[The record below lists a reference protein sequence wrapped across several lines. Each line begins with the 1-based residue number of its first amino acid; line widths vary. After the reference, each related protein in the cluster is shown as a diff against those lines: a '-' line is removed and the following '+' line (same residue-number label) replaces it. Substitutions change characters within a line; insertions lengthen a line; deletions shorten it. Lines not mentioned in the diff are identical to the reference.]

1 MTSAEVSRTVHPAA
15 AARHAMWSAVVL
27 TAVFGLVVPGA
38 AGPPFV
44 TDDPDTPEPGGWEI
58 NLPVVL
64 EREGAGSEI
73 EGPVFD
79 VNYGLRSNVQ
89 LMVEGGILTL
99 RPERGRSVSGM
110 ADMAVGLKWRFLD
123 EQGGWPALALYPQ
136 VSLPTGDEERGLG
149 DGRPAYVLPLVVS
162 RSFGRWTLFGNV
174 GRVVQTVDGGRDY
187 WFHGLVVER
196 EIGDRLSLAA
206 EVYGNSP
213 YEWGERSVTAFNVG
227 GTLRV
232 TDRYGLLFSAGRG
245 LSGGPDTT
253 VYLGLQVLV
262 GGRVSAQALD

>member
-1 MTSAEVSRTVHPAA
+1 MTRSEVSRTVHPAA
-15 AARHAMWSAVVL
+15 AARHATWSAVVL
-27 TAVFGLVVPGA
+27 TAVFGFAVPGA

-44 TDDPDTPEPGGWEI
+44 TDDPDTPELGGWEI
-58 NLPVVL
+58 NLPVVV
-64 EREGAGSEI
+64 EHEGRDSEI
-73 EGPVFD
+73 EGPLFD
-79 VNYGLRSNVQ
+79 LNYGLRSNVQ

-136 VSLPTGDEERGLG
+136 VTLPTGDEERGLG
-149 DGRPAYVLPLVVS
+149 DGRPAYVVPLVVS

-174 GRVVQTVDGGRDY
+174 GRVVQTVAGGRDY
-187 WFHGLVVER
+187 WFHGLVLER
-196 EIGDRLSLAA
+196 EVGDRLSLAA
-206 EVYGNSP
+206 EIYGNSP
-213 YEWGERSVTAFNVG
+213 YEPGERSATAFNVG
-227 GTLRV
+227 GTLRL

-253 VYLGLQVLV
+253 VYLGLQMLV
-262 GGRVSAQALD
+262 GGRGPALALD